1 MSAELED
8 LTGLLSTSLQAQ
20 VQMKRK
26 LKQLQKKTLAKGFE
40 DQNLLVVHEMQVSHL
55 KTKIKLLE
63 EALTNRNHD
72 IDEVEN
78 NNQQLLD
85 LLEKYDKRL
94 EQMQNCT
101 ELKEVEIM
109 ELKENLVNK
118 NDSQRQMVSDES
130 SISTKLTF
138 LEAMTA
144 KLR

>member
-1 MSAELED
+1 MSKEN
-8 LTGLLSTSLQAQ
+8 
-20 VQMKRK
+20 
-26 LKQLQKKTLAKGFE
+26 LAKGFE
-40 DQNLLVVHEMQVSHL
+40 EKNLLVAHEMQVSHL

-72 IDEVEN
+72 IEEVED

-85 LLEKYDKRL
+85 LLEKYDTRL

-101 ELKEVEIM
+101 ELKEVELM
-109 ELKENLVNK
+109 ELRESVGEKQTKNAEKGENETSGVMK
-118 NDSQRQMVSDES
+118 ADES
-130 SISTKLTF
+130 SITTKLTF

>member
-1 MSAELED
+1 
-8 LTGLLSTSLQAQ
+8 
-20 VQMKRK
+20 
-26 LKQLQKKTLAKGFE
+26 
-40 DQNLLVVHEMQVSHL
+40 MQVSHL

-72 IDEVEN
+72 IDEVED

-109 ELKENLVNK
+109 ELKQNLGTK
-118 NDSQRQMVSDES
+118 KQDSQRQMVSDES
-130 SISTKLTF
+130 SITTKLIF
-138 LEAMTA
+138 LETMTA